1 MAKATREAYGIALAK
16 LIEED
21 KKIVVLD
28 ADLTKSTK
36 TADAKKACPERHMNM
51 GIAEGNMIS
60 TAAGIAAS
68 GYTVFAS
75 SFSIFATGR
84 AWEQVRNSIGYPHL
98 NVKVCGTHAGISV
111 GEDGASHQALEDIA
125 LMRVIPGMAVYQP
138 CDEEETYAIINHVAK
153 TKGPCYVRLGRGKVE
168 DVYPAGTTFEIGKI
182 SRVNKG
188 SKVAII
194 ATGLLVQEAIKAK
207 EELIKE
213 GINPTI
219 INVSCIKPLD
229 EEGIIEVLK
238 GHEVIITAEEHSII
252 GGLGGAIAELSVSK
266 CPKKIVRIGTEDT
279 FGESGPAN
287 QLLEKYG
294 LCASNIIKVV
304 KENI

>member
-1 MAKATREAYGIALAK
+1 
-16 LIEED
+16 
-21 KKIVVLD
+21 
-28 ADLTKSTK
+28 
-36 TADAKKACPERHMNM
+36 
-51 GIAEGNMIS
+51 
-60 TAAGIAAS
+60 
-68 GYTVFAS
+68 
-75 SFSIFATGR
+75 
-84 AWEQVRNSIGYPHL
+84 
-98 NVKVCGTHAGISV
+98 
-111 GEDGASHQALEDIA
+111 
-125 LMRVIPGMAVYQP
+125 MRVIPGMAVYQP